1 MKFSNEYIKVGIIGI
16 AINSALN
23 IFVYLAKGVAFG
35 DFFPCYLVWICF
47 LLIGLAEKFGGMKL
61 LPEN

>member
-1 MKFSNEYIKVGIIGI
+1 MKFSNEYIKVGVIGI

-23 IFVYLAKGVAFG
+23 VFVYLAKGIEFG

-47 LLIGLAEKFGGMKL
+47 LLIGLAEKFGGMRV